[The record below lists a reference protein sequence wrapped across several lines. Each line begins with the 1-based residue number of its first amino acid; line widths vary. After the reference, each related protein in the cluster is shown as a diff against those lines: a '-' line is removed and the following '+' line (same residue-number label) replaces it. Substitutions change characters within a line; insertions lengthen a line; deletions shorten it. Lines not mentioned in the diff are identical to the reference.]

1 MSSRSAFD
9 IPMATYR
16 LQLNRA
22 FTFDQAGQIL
32 PYLARLGVSHVYCS
46 PFLKARAG
54 STHGYD
60 VVDYTRINPELGG
73 EDSFERFCLD
83 LEKHALGLILDF
95 VPNHMGVGHADNP
108 WWLDVL
114 EWGEASPYSRFFD
127 IDWSPQRRELE
138 GKLLLPILGESYGSA
153 ITTGKVTLRFDAASG
168 SFNFAYFDHRL
179 PLGPRDYPR
188 VLGPLVNVAP
198 LEHGLG
204 LIAEASLASADPGYA
219 REAAT
224 AAKDALA
231 AAARDPMMAHA
242 ITQAA
247 ASWQGDEEEPQ
258 SSARLHD
265 LLERQSYRLAHW
277 HAAADEINYRRFFDI
292 EDLAGIRMDRIT
304 VFRQA
309 HEFVGRLLARGLLHG
324 LRIDHV
330 DGMADPQRYCRRL
343 NAFAAAIMPRNAEG
357 RRLKPYILVEKI
369 LTGDEK
375 LPPTWPISGTTGYD
389 FLALTNG
396 LFIDPAGFAKL
407 QRHWSRF
414 TGLVVDLD
422 DEVYRCRRLVIDRNL
437 SSELTFLVQRLV
449 DIAEADWF
457 TRDFTR
463 KRLRDALIEI
473 VATFGIYRTYVTE
486 RGTAQTD
493 RWTIEKAI
501 ASARKRWVGADGEIL
516 DFIASLLTLDIA
528 KANPRHYAAKKPTI
542 LRFVARLQQYTGA
555 IAAKA
560 IEDTLFYRYVPLASA
575 NEVGATLHHPVT
587 TIPEFHARTSERY
600 AAWPHNMLATATHD
614 TKRGEDTRA
623 RLDVLSEIP
632 DDWARRVARWHIYN
646 RAHRSEVPDGSAP
659 TLNDEYLLYQSIIAT
674 WPMQPGN
681 ILRSSVQRE
690 AYVERLKAYA
700 IKACREAKLATS
712 WTAPDQAYE
721 AAFLAFIDKIFER
734 PRESPFI
741 DSVMRF
747 LPPILR
753 LGAFNGLSQLVLKA
767 TLPGVPDFYQG
778 TEFWD
783 LSLVDPDNRRPVD
796 FEARIDALA
805 PIDFAMALARWRD
818 GWLKHWLTHRLLGL
832 RNRRPELF
840 LHGSYEPLL
849 VEGSSKN
856 HIVAFQR
863 RSDHGS
869 VVVLACR
876 LLAGKLRGDLSMF
889 WPGGGFL
896 DDTTIHGVM
905 SSTRVDEITG
915 KRTDSCS
922 RGVAAADALSALPVA
937 VLVAD

>member
-1 MSSRSAFD
+1 
-9 IPMATYR
+9 
-16 LQLNRA
+16 
-22 FTFDQAGQIL
+22 
-32 PYLARLGVSHVYCS
+32 
-46 PFLKARAG
+46 
-54 STHGYD
+54 

-73 EDSFERFCLD
+73 DASFERFCFD

-114 EWGEASPYSRFFD
+114 EWGETSPYSRFFD

-153 ITTGKVTLRFDAASG
+153 MSTGKIALHFDAASG
-168 SFNFAYFDHRL
+168 SFNFGYFDHRL
-179 PLGPRDYPR
+179 PLSPRDYPR
-188 VLGPLVNVAP
+188 VLGPLGKAPP
-198 LEHGLG
+198 LEHSVDR
-204 LIAEASLASADPGYA
+204 IEEAFFVPTEPAYMRD
-219 REAAT
+219 AAVT
-224 AAKDALA
+224 AKAALA
-231 AAARDPMMAHA
+231 AAARDPAMEHA
-242 ITQAA
+242 ITKAA
-247 ASWQGDEEEPQ
+247 ASWQGDEGEPR
-258 SSARLHD
+258 SFARLHD

-396 LFIDPAGFAKL
+396 LFIDPAGYAKL

-414 TGLVVDLD
+414 TGVVVDLD

-473 VATFGIYRTYVTE
+473 VAAFGIYRTYVTE
-486 RGTAQTD
+486 RGIAQTD
-493 RWTIEKAI
+493 RQTIEKAI
-501 ASARKRWVGADGEIL
+501 ADARKRWVGADGEIL

-528 KANPRHYAAKKPTI
+528 KANPDHYAAKQPAI

-600 AAWPHNMLATATHD
+600 ATWPHNMLATATHD

-646 RAHRSEVPDGSAP
+646 RGNLGQASGMPAP
-659 TLNDEYLLYQSIIAT
+659 SLNDEYLLYQTIIAT

-681 ILRSSVQRE
+681 ILRSSAQRE
-690 AYVERLKAYA
+690 AYVERLKTYA
-700 IKACREAKLATS
+700 IKACREAKFATS
-712 WTAPDQAYE
+712 WTAPDEAYE
-721 AAFLAFIDKIFER
+721 AAFLNFIDKIFER

-805 PIDFAMALARWRD
+805 AIDFATALARWRD
-818 GWLKHWLTHRLLGL
+818 GWLKHWLTRRLLGL

-840 LHGSYEPLL
+840 LHGSYEPLT
-849 VEGSSKN
+849 VEGTSKN
-856 HIVAFQR
+856 HIIAFQR
-863 RSDHGS
+863 RSEHGS
-869 VVVLACR
+869 VIVLACR
-876 LLAGKLRGDLSMF
+876 LLAGKLRSDLSVF
-889 WPGGGFL
+889 WPGSGFL
-896 DDTTIHGVM
+896 GDTTIHGAMRGV
-905 SSTRVDEITG
+905 SVDEITG
-915 KRTDSCS
+915 KRTESCS
-922 RGVAAADALSALPVA
+922 RGITAADALSALPVA